1 MLLLIFLFITLSQL
15 SDVWVPVMV
24 LTLLQS
30 AKVIYITGLAGQP
43 IALCLGGVQ
52 LQQASLFY
60 GWWRAIFFKKINYK
74 FLCMVR
80 GKSLRWDSGFTLSP
94 PATLWGVSSHLPAK
108 SPRSRAWAA
117 PSLAEFLW
125 LIVRESEKW
134 RETENSWFFAEE
146 VHCKPRHPGD
156 RAVVFTQLY
165 TLNYL
170 EIFTPFGYKQTFT
183 LSEFRQGQ
191 KLSQEYSLSE
201 WGQSSEGQEEA
212 NPFQVALSRYSQN
225 QWKQQILETSHPTLS
240 L

>member
-43 IALCLGGVQ
+43 IAPCLGGVQ

-60 GWWRAIFFKKINYK
+60 GWWRAIFFFKTNYK

-80 GKSLRWDSGFTLSP
+80 GKSLRWESGFTLSP
-94 PATLWGVSSHLPAK
+94 LAASWGVSIFFPLK
-108 SPRSRAWAA
+108 SPESRA
-117 PSLAEFLW
+117 PSLAQFLW
-125 LIVRESEKW
+125 LIVVESEKW
-134 RETENSWFFAEE
+134 GETENSYFFAEE
-146 VHCKPRHPGD
+146 VHCKPRLPGV
-156 RAVVFTQLY
+156 RAAVFTQLY

-170 EIFTPFGYKQTFT
+170 EIFIQFGYKQTFT

-191 KLSQEYSLSE
+191 KLSQEHSLSE
-201 WGQSSEGQEEA
+201 WGQSSEGWEEA
-212 NPFQVALSRYSQN
+212 NPFQVALSRYSQYK
-225 QWKQQILETSHPTLS
+225 WKQLISEDNHPTLS